1 MTVIYKVEV
10 DENGNTFWYNQQG
23 KFHREGGL
31 PAIEYADGDKFWYVN
46 GQLHREGGLHTIEFA
61 DGGKAWYVNDQL
73 HREGGLPAV
82 ELANGGKVWYV
93 NGHHVTEEQA
103 KAMFSK
109 PATCDGKVVEI
120 DGKKFKLMEVI

>member
-109 PATCDGKVVEI
+109 PATCDGNVVEI